1 MHSIFSKDKK
11 RSHAGLSN
19 QKTGTLSRLLL
30 GALLAMVIL
39 APGPGVAAGPL
50 VDLSKVA
57 PTEDIVFA
65 VKDGGPLILVDMAGE
80 TEHFQSLAAKAR
92 QEYLAKRAL
101 IIVAGQALARPDYK
115 GMDTFKVKLVEVVDY
130 DDYDQPKWFTA
141 DHLGSFRVTRS
152 AAKGLK
158 LEQINAM
165 GLDALAKHI
174 ALEKK

>member
-1 MHSIFSKDKK
+1 MHHKLSNNK
-11 RSHAGLSN
+11 RLRHAGRSKRRLR
-19 QKTGTLSRLLL
+19 TLGRLLL
-30 GALLAMVIL
+30 GSLMAMVIMS
-39 APGPGVAAGPL
+39 PGPVVAAGPL

-80 TEHFQSLAAKAR
+80 TDHFQSLPAKAR

-101 IIVAGQALARPDYK
+101 IIVAEQALARPDYQ
-115 GMDTFKVKLVEVVDY
+115 GMDLFKVKLVEVTDY
-130 DDYDQPKWFTA
+130 DDYDQPKWFDA

-158 LEQINAM
+158 LEQINVM
-165 GLDALAKHI
+165 GLDELTKHI
-174 ALEKK
+174 TPEK